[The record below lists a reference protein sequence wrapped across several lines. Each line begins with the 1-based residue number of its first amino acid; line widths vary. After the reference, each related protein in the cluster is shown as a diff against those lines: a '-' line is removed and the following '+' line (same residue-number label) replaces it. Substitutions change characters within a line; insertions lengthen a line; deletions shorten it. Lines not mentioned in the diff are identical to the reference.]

1 MGQLTA
7 GMESSEFE
15 EFIDYLTTSIKV
27 DMHTHMHTLA
37 HGT

>member
-15 EFIDYLTTSIKV
+15 EFIDYLTTGIKV
-27 DMHTHMHTLA
+27 DLHTPVHTLTQ
-37 HGT
+37 GT